1 MISIESVIEAGD
13 WSALLGGLS
22 DAQIETLADKT
33 VRHALATDPA
43 FTAFLGNAA
52 NDGRLTLALLFT
64 DNAAVRKLNR
74 EWRDQDK
81 PTNVLSFPGDWLEL
95 EDEDIAALAAG
106 DDVPPAH
113 IGDIALALETIRD
126 EAAEQGKD
134 PRAHLLHLILHGTL
148 HLLGHDHEIEAEAEA
163 MEALETRLLA
173 DFGIADPYSYRL
185 EDVDPSHERKPV

>member
-1 MISIESVIEAGD
+1 MLGGVSEADIES
-13 WSALLGGLS
+13 
-22 DAQIETLADKT
+22 LAEKT
-33 VRHALATDPA
+33 VRHALVTEAALTP
-43 FTAFLGNAA
+43 FLAGSAPES
-52 NDGRLTLALLFT
+52 RLTLALLFT

-95 EDEDIAALAAG
+95 EEEDIAALAAG

-134 PRAHLLHLILHGTL
+134 PRAHLLHLIVHGTL
-148 HLLGHDHEIEAEAEA
+148 HLLGYDHAVDAEAEA

-173 DFGIADPYSYRL
+173 DLGIADPYSYR
-185 EDVDPSHERKPV
+185 PSGY

>member
-1 MISIESVIEAGD
+1 MIAIDAVIEAGD
-13 WSALLGGLS
+13 WSALLGGIS
-22 DAQIETLADKT
+22 DEQIDGLADKT
-33 VRHALATDPA
+33 VRHALATDAA
-43 FTAFLGNAA
+43 FAAFLGPAVPE
-52 NDGRLTLALLFT
+52 GRLTLALLFT

-74 EWRDQDK
+74 DWRDQDK

-95 EDEDIAALAAG
+95 EEEDIAALADGA
-106 DDVPPAH
+106 DVPPAH

-148 HLLGHDHEIEAEAEA
+148 HLLGHDHESDAEAEA

-173 DFGIADPYSYRL
+173 DLGIADPYSHRL
-185 EDVDPSHERKPV
+185 EESEPSHERKPV

>member
-1 MISIESVIEAGD
+1 MIAVESVIEAGD
-13 WSALLGGLS
+13 WSALLGGLRE
-22 DAQIETLADKT
+22 IEIEALAMKA
-33 VRHALATDPA
+33 VRHALASDPA
-43 FTAFLGNAA
+43 LLPFLETVA
-52 NDGRLTLALLFT
+52 DESRLTVALLFT

-95 EDEDIAALAAG
+95 EEDEIAALAEG

-126 EAAEQGKD
+126 EAAEQGKT
-134 PRAHLLHLILHGTL
+134 PHAHLLHLITHGTL
-148 HLLGHDHEIEAEAEA
+148 HLLGHDHEIDAEAEA

-173 DFGIADPYSYRL
+173 DLGIADPYSYRT
-185 EDVDPSHERKPV
+185 EDIEPDHERKPV